1 MVRPLRANPHVL
13 TGAYAVDAIDDE
25 TERSR
30 FEHHV
35 RRCQDCAAEMR
46 GMAETATLLAFAAA
60 QPAPP
65 QLRDRVLAAISRTRQ
80 LPPLVEGHRQS
91 EVRAAPS
98 QPRPAW
104 RPRAAWLVAAASLIA
119 VIALTVTLV
128 QTRAQLDRSRTVQA
142 RIAALLAAP
151 DARAISQP
159 TSAGGTATVVYS
171 RERHALVVTSAQ
183 LPPPPQGKVYELWLL
198 GPPRVRPAGFL
209 RPARNGRSAPVL
221 VPGLVGGDQLGVTV
235 EPAGGTPRPT
245 TTPILVMP
253 LRARASAIP

>member
-1 MVRPLRANPHVL
+1 VRPLRANSHAL

-25 TERSR
+25 TERAR

-35 RRCQDCAAEMR
+35 RRCQDCAAEIR
-46 GMAETATLLAFAAA
+46 GMAETATLLAFSAA

-65 QLRDRVLAAISRTRQ
+65 ALRDRVLAAVSRTRQ
-80 LPPLVEGHRQS
+80 LPPLVEGQRQP
-91 EVRAAPS
+91 EVRGAAPK
-98 QPRPAW
+98 QLLVW
-104 RPRAAWLVAAASLIA
+104 RRRLAWLVAAASLIA

-128 QTRAQLDRSRTVQA
+128 QTDAQFDRARALQA
-142 RIAALLAAP
+142 RIAAVLAAP
-151 DARAISQP
+151 DARAISQE

-183 LPPPPQGKVYELWLL
+183 LPPAPQGKVYELWLL

-209 RPARNGRSAPVL
+209 RPAHNGRSASVL

-253 LRARASAIP
+253 LRA